1 MKASKNA
8 FKGYSYQKSIYTY
21 FLLKM
26 DLERKIS
33 SVEAEITPEGH
44 NFDDVLVCENDI
56 LYYIQTKNYE
66 NLKKV
71 EITNNGIKSNGDL
84 SIKSGKGINVFILK
98 NVPKDI
104 VKTNSNIFG
113 LEAYFSN
120 EVYIILADVN
130 ELFENLFGC
139 ARDRFSFGVRAS

>member
-98 NVPKDI
+98 IKIYPPKPRQ
-104 VKTNSNIFG
+104 TNKQTNKQK
-113 LEAYFSN
+113 
-120 EVYIILADVN
+120 
-130 ELFENLFGC
+130 ELRTLIQL
-139 ARDRFSFGVRAS
+139 DRK